1 MKCIV
6 VDVTFFLISSG
17 SDMSSSFV
25 AGFTSQEPFIRLI
38 IGLKPFCNNFFL
50 SICLE
55 YMSDNRDRRP
65 RVLFSEKKKEMNADV
80 PESRKLRNGWA
91 QTVFL
96 FVPPR
101 WHVNLLSKVHQSM
114 QKHHTELV
122 NKTGPHLSE
131 VTSPLLRDWGWKL
144 DKMKKWSLFW

>member
-1 MKCIV
+1 MQNYTPFWIF
-6 VDVTFFLISSG
+6 VTSRFINGFFRKNSHPPIRYKGRSLQGHSRNYHLGVRMFFL
-17 SDMSSSFV
+17 
-25 AGFTSQEPFIRLI
+25 
-38 IGLKPFCNNFFL
+38 
-50 SICLE
+50 E
-55 YMSDNRDRRP
+55 YISDNRDRCP
-65 RVLFSEKKKEMNADV
+65 IVLFSEKKKEMNADV
-80 PESRKLRNGWA
+80 PESRKLRNCWA

-114 QKHHTELV
+114 QKHHTKLV
-122 NKTGPHLSE
+122 NKTGPHLSK